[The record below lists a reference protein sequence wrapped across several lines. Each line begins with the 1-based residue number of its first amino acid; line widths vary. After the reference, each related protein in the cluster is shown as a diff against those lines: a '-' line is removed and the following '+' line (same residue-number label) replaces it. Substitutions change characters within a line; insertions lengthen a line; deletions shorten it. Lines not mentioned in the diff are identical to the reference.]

1 MTFQIIVFEYQSLYD
16 GTSEIQDEKEAVKK
30 FLDYCEEYLQYSK
43 EYPHLSIGE
52 LYVSYADNSGRD
64 KPLNILLI
72 GKLTQES
79 KDHIKTELVVSSS
92 PHVCSICQDSISSE
106 GCQFICCGHT
116 YHTNCIRTWFS
127 TSVRC
132 PVCCTKIRE
141 DQDVLLIGKLTQE
154 SKDHIKTELS

>member
-79 KDHIKTELVVSSS
+79 KDHIKTE
-92 PHVCSICQDSISSE
+92 IS
-106 GCQFICCGHT
+106 
-116 YHTNCIRTWFS
+116 
-127 TSVRC
+127 
-132 PVCCTKIRE
+132 
-141 DQDVLLIGKLTQE
+141 
-154 SKDHIKTELS
+154 